1 MGSLENI
8 PKCLCFQL
16 LNLQSPPGVRRENR
30 TNYFKNICR
39 TPECLSRLSVR
50 FLISAQVMIS
60 PFMKSSPTAGS
71 GLTAQSLLGILSL
84 PLSLPLP
91 RSQVH
96 AFKIKKKT
104 NIKGKRE
111 QLLFSKILNVGYILP
126 LQLRKHW
133 FELFHTLSSVSCARH
148 TTHLASVRVC
158 SPFLAP
164 GFSTPMLVSKYAD
177 RDKEHLSGK

>member
-1 MGSLENI
+1 MSQSV
-8 PKCLCFQL
+8 KCPILDFC
-16 LNLQSPPGVRRENR
+16 
-30 TNYFKNICR
+30 
-39 TPECLSRLSVR
+39 
-50 FLISAQVMIS
+50 
-60 PFMKSSPTAGS
+60 S
-71 GLTAQSLLGILSL
+71 GHDL
-84 PLSLPLP
+84 PLHEIKPHGGFWADSPEPAWDSLSPSFSAPPPLTGA
-91 RSQVH
+91 RFQN
-96 AFKIKKKT
+96 KKKT

-111 QLLFSKILNVGYILP
+111 QLLFSKILNVVYILP

-177 RDKEHLSGK
+177 RDKEHLDRKSVV